1 MEREF
6 PDEQRII
13 LYSLPEKVLRPFL
26 EKQTT
31 RYRKPLSVE
40 AQLADTLCLAEEG
53 GMKKG
58 AYAFGL
64 SKATVF
70 KIIRRVTKVISE
82 KFGKGRVFVFV
93 CFHLCSIT

>member
-40 AQLADTLCLAEEG
+40 AQLAV
-53 GMKKG
+53 
-58 AYAFGL
+58 FG
-64 SKATVF
+64 
-70 KIIRRVTKVISE
+70 
-82 KFGKGRVFVFV
+82 
-93 CFHLCSIT
+93 